1 MHDYATRAAEL
12 FPEMTAHR
20 RHLHQ
25 HPELSFQEFETAA
38 YLRAQLNALGI
49 QHRAV
54 ANTGIVATIG
64 AGARCVGLRADID
77 ALPIEEETGLP
88 YRSSV
93 PGVMHACGHDTHMT
107 MLLTAARMLKEQES
121 SLPGTV
127 VVLFQ
132 PGEEKVPGGA
142 SIMIKEG
149 ALADPAPEAIFGQHI
164 DPDAPAGTVSFV
176 AGPMMASADELY
188 WTIHGTG
195 AHAAQPHK
203 GNDPVQ
209 AAAGLIQHLQTLITK
224 RRDPL
229 DAGVIT
235 VTSIH
240 GGSATNIIPEVV
252 ELKGTLRSFSNTWRE
267 FAWSWIEE
275 QSKAYCA
282 LYGCTCE
289 FTIVKGYPP
298 LVNDAIAVDHA
309 RMIAERTFGTERV
322 QDFEP
327 KMWAEDFSFYSQM
340 MPAAFWM
347 LGGRPHDQSHMPGL
361 HHPRFAPDEQAMIT
375 GSALLASAAHGWL
388 ERQANKA

>member
-1 MHDYATRAAEL
+1 
-12 FPEMTAHR
+12 
-20 RHLHQ
+20 
-25 HPELSFQEFETAA
+25 
-38 YLRAQLNALGI
+38 
-49 QHRAV
+49 
-54 ANTGIVATIG
+54 
-64 AGARCVGLRADID
+64 
-77 ALPIEEETGLP
+77 
-88 YRSSV
+88 
-93 PGVMHACGHDTHMT
+93 MT

-132 PGEEKVPGGA
+132 PGEEKAPGGA

-188 WTIHGTG
+188 WTIRGTG

-203 GNDPVQ
+203 GNDPVL

-267 FAWSWIEE
+267 FAWQWIEE

-282 LYGCTCE
+282 LYGCTSE
-289 FTIVKGYPP
+289 FTMVKGYPP
-298 LVNDAIAVDHA
+298 LLNDAHAVDHA
-309 RMIAERTFGTERV
+309 RAIAERAFGTERV
-322 QDFEP
+322 KDFEP

-347 LGGRPHDQSHMPGL
+347 LGGRPQDQNVMPGL

-375 GSALLASAAHGWL
+375 GSALLASVAHGWL
-388 ERQANKA
+388 ERQAREA